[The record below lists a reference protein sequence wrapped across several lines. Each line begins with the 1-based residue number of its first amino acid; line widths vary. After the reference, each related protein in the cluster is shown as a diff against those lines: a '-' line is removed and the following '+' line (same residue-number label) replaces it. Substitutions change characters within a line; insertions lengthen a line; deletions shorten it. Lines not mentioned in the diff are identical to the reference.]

1 MSKCLTLH
9 HQEMLCMHSCSVLDY
24 SKADYV
30 EMNNFLL
37 GYDFS
42 DIFKHSKSNHPRWFT
57 SDIRHQLN
65 CIRTL
70 KRRCRTTDSPALS
83 DRLATMEVHLQK
95 TFLLLNLILKPN
107 WCMTFPTQS
116 LRKFLAT
123 SSLFPSKTLF
133 HLLCLWNIWWFLLIR
148 EKLRFSISFS
158 FPSTLKVS

>member
-1 MSKCLTLH
+1 
-9 HQEMLCMHSCSVLDY
+9 
-24 SKADYV
+24 
-30 EMNNFLL
+30 MNNFLL

-42 DIFKHSKSNHPRWFT
+42 DILFSTDVEFIWQLLKSSITTAISSFTPTFKHSKSNHPRWFT

-83 DRLATMEVHLQK
+83 LTVLQQWRLVYRK

-116 LRKFLAT
+116 LREFSAT
-123 SSLFPSKTLF
+123 SSLFLSNTLF
-133 HLLCLWNIWWFLLIR
+133 HLLCL
-148 EKLRFSISFS
+148 
-158 FPSTLKVS
+158 